1 MKPFSIFLLLLFLI
15 SFSLSAEGPSPK
27 ANYLDLRLGAVQ
39 IENKTQPLAL
49 LSYERILGESFLIGL
64 SAQYI
69 RIQAEKDENRFGFAR
84 STEIS
89 VATATLSLG
98 YQFAIGTDWK
108 PYIRLLGGGGQLTG
122 FGRGADLWQYGIGL
136 GTRYFM
142 TESLYLNLELSG
154 SRYQF
159 REDNKIYTDAP
170 QLNLGIGYHF

>member
-1 MKPFSIFLLLLFLI
+1 MKHFSIFLLLLLLT
-15 SFSLSAEGPSPK
+15 SLSLAAEGPSPK
-27 ANYLDLRLGAVQ
+27 ANYVDLRLGAVQ

-49 LSYERILGESFLIGL
+49 LSYERILGESYLIGL

-84 STEIS
+84 SAEIS

-98 YQFAIGTDWK
+98 YQFAIGNDWK
-108 PYIRLLGGGGQLTG
+108 PYIRLLGGGQLTG
-122 FGRGADLWQYGIGL
+122 FGRGADLWQYGIGF

-142 TESLYLNLELSG
+142 TESIYLNLELSG